1 MRRKVDRR
9 LSLSLW
15 EQRRRP
21 PPAAETGRSC
31 WGSGSRMRAAAKQTL
46 GAATRAVSPKV
57 TERARMLTIKY
68 KRSDSIPPT
77 KSLPI
82 ATRCPFRNGLALS
95 GAYAPALPEGE
106 PFGNGSQSDKF
117 IKHKKTERI
126 VQELLSSLFFFFTF
140 FTLIRRSALRW
151 RRTCRPHRRMLCRCP
166 PGRAARPAHSE
177 G

>member
-31 WGSGSRMRAAAKQTL
+31 WGSGQQDASGSEANAGSRNP
-46 GAATRAVSPKV
+46 GSV
-57 TERARMLTIKY
+57 TEGDGEGKDADDQIY

-106 PFGNGSQSDKF
+106 PFGNGSQSNKF
-117 IKHKKTERI
+117 IKHKKQR
-126 VQELLSSLFFFFTF
+126 
-140 FTLIRRSALRW
+140 
-151 RRTCRPHRRMLCRCP
+151 
-166 PGRAARPAHSE
+166 G
-177 G
+177 

>member
-1 MRRKVDRR
+1 MPCYRDQQQLDKDIVPKLLPSIAGHCCFQDKETSLIQRGPTR
-9 LSLSLW
+9 LASAS
-15 EQRRRP
+15 P
-21 PPAAETGRSC
+21 
-31 WGSGSRMRAAAKQTL
+31 SGSNGDDRCQWRKQGGAVGAAASRMQAVAQQTL

-57 TERARMLTIKY
+57 TGRARMLTIKY

-117 IKHKKTERI
+117 IKHKIQR
-126 VQELLSSLFFFFTF
+126 
-140 FTLIRRSALRW
+140 
-151 RRTCRPHRRMLCRCP
+151 
-166 PGRAARPAHSE
+166 G
-177 G
+177 

>member
-1 MRRKVDRR
+1 M
-9 LSLSLW
+9 
-15 EQRRRP
+15 
-21 PPAAETGRSC
+21 A
-31 WGSGSRMRAAAKQTL
+31 SRMRAAAKQTL

-82 ATRCPFRNGLALS
+82 ATCCPFRSGLALS

-117 IKHKKTERI
+117 IKHKKKKTERI
-126 VQELLSSLFFFFTF
+126 VQE
-140 FTLIRRSALRW
+140 
-151 RRTCRPHRRMLCRCP
+151 
-166 PGRAARPAHSE
+166 
-177 G
+177 